1 MNAEDY
7 FVVGGAI
14 ILACSIVASG
24 GLLALGLIAWCRGK
38 LRDRRDREKLRR
50 MCARIG
56 SGTSNAVALIG
67 GAAICWALARLP
79 Q

>member
-7 FVVGGAI
+7 FVVGGALVLGCALMAVVA
-14 ILACSIVASG
+14 ILMACAVSGMRNRLRAS
-24 GLLALGLIAWCRGK
+24 
-38 LRDRRDREKLRR
+38 RDRAEWRR
-50 MCARIG
+50 HVN
-56 SGTSNAVALIG
+56 GTGNVVVLIG